1 MKLLALLVILLLVFF
16 MFRKSGW
23 TVYGSMD
30 CDWTR
35 KQLKH
40 LDDKKISY
48 TFVDCKNSNCDH
60 IAAFP
65 TMIKPSGEQVVGF
78 TLVE

>member
-1 MKLLALLVILLLVFF
+1 MKLLALLAILLLAFF
-16 MFRKSGW
+16 FFRKSGW

-30 CDWTR
+30 CGWTR

-40 LDDKKISY
+40 LDDKNISY
-48 TFVDCKNSNCDH
+48 TFVDCKKTKCDH
-60 IAAFP
+60 VIAFP
-65 TMIKPSGEQVVGF
+65 TVIKPTGEQVVGF